1 MYLLYIRAVVPLTV
15 LSGLRGVILSAEL
28 INNAI
33 NIFANLRTLSKSF
46 FVNKLS
52 KLIRIKPL
60 KLGMPNVI
68 C

>member
-1 MYLLYIRAVVPLTV
+1 MSINLYYSVLKGTV
-15 LSGLRGVILSAEL
+15 SHLSTFRYFFYHSFLAH
-28 INNAI
+28 
-33 NIFANLRTLSKSF
+33 IFANLRTLAKSF